1 MATAKSKNISTVDSF
16 ESALS
21 SLSSAREIADYN
33 NKLARENQEAA
44 NAFNAAEAQKNRD
57 WQKMMSDTAHQREV
71 ADLKAAGLNPV
82 LSAGGSGASSPGGST
97 ASGGSAPVDMG
108 PTSAAVELAK
118 ADISAKTSLQM
129 NRDNINSAQAINN
142 KTLALDKELS
152 MLGLQNNV
160 RLAEIN
166 AAAARYGA
174 DSARASSKYSVDNP
188 DSVSGAIIKAVT
200 GDSNFGSTVLGTA
213 KSIAKN
219 KYDKFINKLL
229 ST

>member
-1 MATAKSKNISTVDSF
+1 MATAKKTSTSSISSF
-16 ESALS
+16 EDALK
-21 SLSSAREIADYN
+21 SLTTAKSLANYN
-33 NKLARENQEAA
+33 NQLARENQEAA

-57 WQKMMSDTAHQREV
+57 FQKMMSDTAHQREV
-71 ADLKAAGLNPV
+71 ADLRAAGLNPV
-82 LSAGGSGASSPGGST
+82 LAAGGTGASSPTGST
-97 ASGGSAPVDMG
+97 ASGSAAPVDMG

-142 KTLALDKELS
+142 KTLALNKELG
-152 MLGLQNNV
+152 MLGLDNNI

-188 DSVSGAIIKAVT
+188 DSVTGAIIKAVT
-200 GDSNFGSTVLGTA
+200 GDSNLGNTVLSTA
-213 KSIAKN
+213 KTVAK
-219 KYDKFINKLL
+219 KWEQLL
-229 ST
+229 S